1 MEETEFALTER
12 FFPNFRRLYL
22 RWMVPLFLII
32 LLAALFLGP
41 SSPEPFLIAVMAC
54 VLGGIFSYTLWRT
67 YHKQVESFRGYRI
80 VLNESSIRR
89 SQPGLLDIVIPR
101 ENVTR
106 IVRTPGKGLA
116 VTGRTRQQVLGI
128 PETLEGFAVVENELE
143 SWRPFEARKSA
154 VPAALTLLALAG
166 VLANS
171 AVLFTST
178 NRILVTA
185 CGGAFAA
192 LMIYSALS
200 LPDSPHV
207 EERAKKSFR
216 WIYPLGILFVAVRL
230 WMVWTR

>member
-1 MEETEFALTER
+1 MKETEFALTER

-22 RWMVPLFLII
+22 RWMIPLFLLM

-54 VLGGIFSYTLWRT
+54 VLGGIFSYALWKT

-116 VTGRTRQQVLGI
+116 VTGRTRQEVLGI

-143 SWRPFEARKSA
+143 SWRPFETRKA
-154 VPAALTLLALAG
+154 TVTIALTLLALLG
-166 VLANS
+166 VLAAF
-171 AVLFTST
+171 AVLSTST
-178 NRILVTA
+178 NKLLVTA
-185 CGGAFAA
+185 CGGAFIA
-192 LMIYSALS
+192 LMIYGALS
-200 LPDSPHV
+200 LTDSPHV
-207 EERAKKSFR
+207 EERSKKSFR
-216 WIYPLGILFVAVRL
+216 WIYPLVILFVALRIWL
-230 WMVWTR
+230 VWTR